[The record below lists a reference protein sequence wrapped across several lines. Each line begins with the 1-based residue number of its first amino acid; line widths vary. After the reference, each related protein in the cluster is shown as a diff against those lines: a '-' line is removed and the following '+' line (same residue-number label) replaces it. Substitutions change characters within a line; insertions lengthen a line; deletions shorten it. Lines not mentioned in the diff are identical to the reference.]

1 MFSSIYIEQIP
12 FKNIIRVH
20 EASDLKYTNFIM
32 ISMVSI
38 TVVLLGIIMAAAVF
52 IREKES
58 GTLEQLMV
66 TPIRSFE
73 LIIAKLLPMSII
85 KMIGLTIGVAMSF
98 VFFNV
103 PLRGSLLLFY
113 LLSLLVFISSSG
125 LGILIATVSNTMQQA
140 LLLSFFV
147 LFPLMFLS
155 GTVVPVENMSP
166 FLQWLSYLSP
176 LRYYT
181 DISMG
186 IFLKGV
192 GVSVLWPDIAA
203 LVVLGGFLFVIST
216 YRLKKQLY

>member
-1 MFSSIYIEQIP
+1 MRYAF
-12 FKNIIRVH
+12 
-20 EASDLKYTNFIM
+20 
-32 ISMVSI
+32 
-38 TVVLLGIIMAAAVF
+38 
-52 IREKES
+52 
-58 GTLEQLMV
+58 
-66 TPIRSFE
+66 IRSFE

-103 PLRGSLLLFY
+103 PIRGSLLLFY

-203 LVVLGGFLFVIST
+203 LVVLGGFLFVFST
-216 YRLKKQLY
+216 YRLNKQLY